1 MVLLI
6 YSLLF
11 GITLVSAL
19 LVVFSRHAVYSALYL
34 VSSMIS
40 MAGIFILINAQLAAV
55 LQVLVYAGAI
65 MVLFIFVIM
74 LLNIRFFEEPPLETR
89 FVRRIGAVAFVV
101 FLIQAVILMIRFGAV
116 EFGSGD
122 GTLARDVVRYVQQ
135 FDEAFAAALRYT
147 EYDRA
152 DPDSEDAG
160 DARDAGATPTG
171 VTGCVLSNELLDA
184 FPVHRFVIENGS
196 LLELYVAAGDNGL
209 FETPGPV
216 SDPEIERRVA
226 PFVSDLPDGYR
237 GEVNLGL
244 RSWAERI
251 ATTLERG
258 FILTIDY
265 GEAARELYRPG
276 RSEGSLRAY
285 YRHTLSQNPFQHI
298 GDQDLTAHVD
308 FSAVDSELSRV
319 GIEALGITTQTA
331 FLDRL
336 GLRAFLGNLPSLGLP
351 AGEVERNRVP
361 MLWLAR
367 PDGLGRFKVAFH
379 ARGVDARPPIGL
391 DSRRSGYDPS
401 NLPTPLLEREDGHF
415 DLAGGAYPAGTSE
428 FTATWAELLGED
440 EENDE

>member
-1 MVLLI
+1 MTSPDTHNNRDRG
-6 YSLLF
+6 SLTPELRILERI
-11 GITLVSAL
+11 GNAGRITFAE
-19 LVVFSRHAVYSALYL
+19 FMEEALYGRDGYYTRSGRISPAGDYFTSPTSHPAFGAL
-34 VSSMIS
+34 V
-40 MAGIFILINAQLAAV
+40 AVQLRDFWER
-55 LQVLVYAGAI
+55 LG
-65 MVLFIFVIM
+65 
-74 LLNIRFFEEPPLETR
+74 RPE
-89 FVRRIGAVAFVV
+89 V
-101 FLIQAVILMIRFGAV
+101 FDAV

-135 FDEAFAAALRYT
+135 FDETFAAALRYT

-196 LLELYVAAGDNGL
+196 LLELYVAAGDDGL
-209 FETPGPV
+209 VETPGPV

-226 PFVSDLPDGYR
+226 PFISDLPDGYR

-265 GEAARELYRPG
+265 GEAARDLYRPG

-319 GIEALGITTQTA
+319 GIEALGMTTQTA

-391 DSRRSGYDPS
+391 DRRGSGYDPS

>member
-1 MVLLI
+1 MTSPDTHNNRDRG
-6 YSLLF
+6 SLTPELRILERI
-11 GITLVSAL
+11 GNAGRITFAE
-19 LVVFSRHAVYSALYL
+19 FMEEALYGQGGYYTRSGRISPAGDYFTSPTSHPAFGAL
-34 VSSMIS
+34 V
-40 MAGIFILINAQLAAV
+40 AVQLRDFWER
-55 LQVLVYAGAI
+55 LGRPED
-65 MVLFIFVIM
+65 FD
-74 LLNIRFFEEPPLETR
+74 
-89 FVRRIGAVAFVV
+89 
-101 FLIQAVILMIRFGAV
+101 AV

-135 FDEAFAAALRYT
+135 FDETFAAALRYT

-196 LLELYVAAGDNGL
+196 LLELYVAAGDDGL
-209 FETPGPV
+209 VETPGTV

-226 PFVSDLPDGYR
+226 PFVSELPDGYR

-265 GEAARELYRPG
+265 GEAARDLYRPG

-319 GIEALGITTQTA
+319 GIEALGMTTQTA

-351 AGEVERNRVP
+351 PGEVERNRVP

-391 DSRRSGYDPS
+391 DRRGSGYDPS

-428 FTATWAELLGED
+428 FTATWAELLGEN